1 MMRFVLPFLPVAIF
15 ILILILLCH
24 LPLSLRGPFIVFFLI
39 AHAALQIYSLLNWRR
54 RPPYL

>member
-15 ILILILLCH
+15 ILILIVLCH
-24 LPLSLRGPFIVFFLI
+24 LPPSVCAPFIVFFVL
-39 AHAALQIYSLLNWRR
+39 AHVAFQIYSLLHWR